1 MRLSRLVLGLGAA
14 LLVAGGLVIVEAGPA
29 AAATCALPAPV
40 GGVITLTADC
50 DTTIP
55 LVIPDGVTL
64 DGAGHS
70 ITAHD
75 PVGGFF
81 SGAVVTNAGTSMI
94 IQNLTIV
101 GSFPTAAPGCGRG
114 ILEGIRFNDAGGS
127 VSNVTVDGITEGSGC
142 NPTTGI
148 GIRAEGVAAARTVTI
163 TNTTVTGYQ
172 RNGMDA
178 RGTMTMNVS
187 GSTIGPPQDLN
198 NIIGQNGV
206 VYFQSAAGQPG
217 GTVSGNTIFGNGDAV
232 QNVSTT
238 AVLLAGAKDV
248 TITQNTITSD
258 PSQKGTDVGIFVFN
272 GSTGV
277 TISSNNITR
286 ANADDPDPDGVG
298 VVVCSDNS
306 PPVVKVCGSVDT
318 ASSATLICNTYSG
331 WNTNIVGATEEPCPT
346 TTTASTTTTTTPGSG
361 VGAGTVTRTEPLART
376 GRSSTPLVTT
386 GLLSLITGIAL
397 VLAANGKRSRL
408 RKRPSNPA

>member
-64 DGAGHS
+64 DGAGHT

-258 PSQKGTDVGIFVFN
+258 PSQKGTDVGIFVAN

-286 ANADDPDPDGVG
+286 ANADDPRPRRCRGRG
-298 VVVCSDNS
+298 LQRQFA
-306 PPVVKVCGSVDT
+306 
-318 ASSATLICNTYSG
+318 ASSESLRLSGHCLIG
-331 WNTNIVGATEEPCPT
+331 HADLQHLQRMEHQHRG
-346 TTTASTTTTTTPGSG
+346 GHR
-361 VGAGTVTRTEPLART
+361 GTVSHDHHRIDHDDHDA
-376 GRSSTPLVTT
+376 GF
-386 GLLSLITGIAL
+386 G
-397 VLAANGKRSRL
+397 SRCWD
-408 RKRPSNPA
+408 RHPY